1 MIELDRKIF
10 GQITL
15 KEIIGASPP
24 AIPDTKNLLD
34 AELQQLTRKLE
45 TQTTET
51 LQILLKEQKILEN
64 HVNSRSGAMALA
76 QDKIQLFTQYSQ
88 RYIERINRKLYS

>member
-1 MIELDRKIF
+1 LIELDRKIF

-34 AELQQLTRKLE
+34 AELQHLTKKLE
-45 TQTTET
+45 VQTTET
-51 LQILLKEQKILEN
+51 LQKLLKEQKILEN
-64 HVNSRSGAMALA
+64 QVNSRSGAMALA
-76 QDKIQLFTQYSQ
+76 QDKIQLFNQYSQ
-88 RYIERINRKLYS
+88 QYIKRINQKLHS